1 MAVYAVQAIAPACFF
16 VCVLSTFRGYAQ
28 GHSNMVPT
36 AVSQIIEAL
45 GKLIIGLALAWF
57 LVQQGMSS
65 AFSAA
70 GAIFGVTCGAGICL
84 IYLIAD
90 HVRRRR
96 SETGRLDDAPEDR
109 TGAEHP
115 AGHHGG
121 PACRVV

>member
-45 GKLIIGLALAWF
+45 GKAYHRPSPGLV

-70 GAIFGVTCGAGICL
+70 GPSSA
-84 IYLIAD
+84 
-90 HVRRRR
+90 
-96 SETGRLDDAPEDR
+96 
-109 TGAEHP
+109 
-115 AGHHGG
+115 
-121 PACRVV
+121 